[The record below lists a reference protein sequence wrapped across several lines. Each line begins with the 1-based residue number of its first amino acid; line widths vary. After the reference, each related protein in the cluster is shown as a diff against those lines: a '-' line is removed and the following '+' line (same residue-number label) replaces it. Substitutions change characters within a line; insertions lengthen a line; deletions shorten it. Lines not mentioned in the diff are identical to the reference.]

1 MLPRKRRRLGR
12 LRLCNVLQ
20 SLDFKTMDK
29 TSWAFSNKASNI
41 RELRLR
47 KTKYRAGNV
56 PRSASYEMEVY
67 LPIIVAQTPLV
78 YDT

>member
-1 MLPRKRRRLGR
+1 
-12 LRLCNVLQ
+12 
-20 SLDFKTMDK
+20 MDK